1 MAENMQDDYDI
12 GTSDYWN
19 NTPDAGDDFS
29 SADYW
34 NSPSAAKEEAG
45 DFISGVKSG
54 YENLKA
60 AGHGASALLGGAF
73 GNEEWQ
79 ASALEDYQAATARAG
94 EHQGRVTHIEQIKGF
109 GDLLDFA
116 QFHMGSGMVSTLP
129 TLIGGGVGSIAAKK
143 ALTGYI
149 EGKVADEIKKGVAED
164 VALKTVGA
172 SIAKK
177 GAAAGGFAAAD
188 TQLSG
193 LTFGNIY
200 EETGEIE
207 RGKSLISGTG
217 QAALEIIPGMA
228 VLRKMGLGKVA
239 QEGIQEAADG
249 ILKATGKIAGQEALT
264 EGGQNI
270 IETATLKWV
279 DENRDLLGEEGYLG
293 VLNAMA
299 AGAAGGA
306 GMGAGSHL
314 IGRGPLRGV
323 KLTPEQKEQNRKKLQ
338 AIQLERA
345 NAKAQAAADAT
356 GGDSLTRSIAE
367 QQSHIETDGEV
378 IGTGRT
384 LPGDLNEYPA
394 GEITETFEPLVGD
407 DGVTQLKPGEQ
418 PIMPQRNAGQ
428 GIDGLIATANKLGF
442 EEEAVRLTTAKDLYK
457 RAATVSKDGDNVLA
471 GRLADKANAIRND
484 ILKQPVIEQE
494 FANQYPVEYTFIVEG
509 VEGGELA
516 TTDNQNFTMPD
527 ADIEGESLRVPTNRL
542 EDRRGTNRLEDSGTI
557 YAGQDPVVPGAPG
570 GDYQGVGDNIINR
583 TAGNQPLL
591 GRRNLPSEIV
601 DDVRFDARRGN
612 VSRQQSQPIT
622 SEELEQPGLEQ
633 EAMGAK
639 PQPVM
644 TPEQPVM
651 TPATAEEIAQDAK
664 DEAKIKRQE
673 RGKEQARKTKI
684 VNSDKDS
691 IAEAV
696 AKLGGLNEDSQIKA
710 TGDNKANRN
719 VPFAGHVFNHK
730 TGVGFD
736 EMAMLLHEQGY
747 IPAAEMGNLGGE
759 PYLTEALQKEFGGMG
774 KVFAPGSKAE
784 SAAMEQQEQDAR
796 EQESFAEEAA
806 LEKIKLEREA
816 VELELKQLESL
827 YPEAAITAAPS
838 KMEIEVDEYYQ
849 GLESTRP
856 EQLPGQGAVAQA
868 GQEAQGD
875 YQAAGVEHTQ
885 DQAAEGLTLA
895 TETDGIKA
903 KKPTAKEAKATDDKA
918 QIDRERDFFGLEQ
931 QNNQSKSEGNQGG
944 LDLAPKTSPTLREK
958 LAKAAEEK
966 AKKGTPLSEIIV
978 VHEDGKK
985 ESADKALAN
994 SIKRLDALYAL
1005 KACING
1011 G

>member
-1 MAENMQDDYDI
+1 MPQNMWDDYDLEQPETGGMWDGYDI
-12 GTSDYWN
+12 VQENKAQQEVS
-19 NTPDAGDDFS
+19 
-29 SADYW
+29 
-34 NSPSAAKEEAG
+34 G

-60 AGHGASALLGGAF
+60 AGHGASALLGGAL
-73 GNEEWQ
+73 GAEEWE

-94 EHQGRVTHIEQIKGF
+94 EHQGRVTHVEQIKGF

-129 TLIGGGVGSIAAKK
+129 TLVGGGVGSIAAKK

-177 GAAAGGFAAAD
+177 GAAAGGFGAAD

-228 VLRKMGLGKVA
+228 VLKKMGLGKVA

-249 ILKATGKIAGQEALT
+249 IIKATGKIAGQEALT

-314 IGRGPLRGV
+314 IGGGPLRGQ

-338 AIQLERA
+338 SILAERA
-345 NAKAQAAADAT
+345 NTKAQAAADAT
-356 GGDSLTRSIAE
+356 GGDALTRSIAE
-367 QQSHIETDGEV
+367 QQSHIETDGDV
-378 IGTGRT
+378 VGAGRT

-394 GEITETFEPLVGD
+394 TGRIAETFEPLVE
-407 DGVTQLKPGEQ
+407 DGSVTQLKPGEQ
-418 PIMPQRNAGQ
+418 PVMPQRNAGQ

-442 EEEAVRLTTAKDLYK
+442 DEEAVRLATAKDLYK
-457 RAATVSKDGDNVLA
+457 RAASVSKGGDNVLA

-484 ILKQPVIEQE
+484 ILKQPAIEQE
-494 FANQYPVEYTFIVEG
+494 FANQYPVEYTFMVEG
-509 VEGGELA
+509 VEGGDL
-516 TTDNQNFTMPD
+516 TTTGQQNFTMPD
-527 ADIEGESLRVPTNRL
+527 ADIEGGALRVQPKQLADQR
-542 EDRRGTNRLEDSGTI
+542 STI
-557 YAGQDPVVPGAPG
+557 YEGRDKTTSAQVATPIPIAP
-570 GDYQGVGDNIINR
+570 QKETEQAEVTPEEERKI
-583 TAGNQPLL
+583 
-591 GRRNLPSEIV
+591 
-601 DDVRFDARRGN
+601 
-612 VSRQQSQPIT
+612 QQS
-622 SEELEQPGLEQ
+622 L
-633 EAMGAK
+633 
-639 PQPVM
+639 
-644 TPEQPVM
+644 
-651 TPATAEEIAQDAK
+651 
-664 DEAKIKRQE
+664 E
-673 RGKEQARKTKI
+673 RGERAKRLKI
-684 VNSDKDS
+684 LDTDKDS
-691 IAEAV
+691 VRVAV
-696 AKLGGLNEDSQIKA
+696 TKLGGLNKDAQEAITGGLSQ
-710 TGDNKANRN
+710 NRN
-719 VPFAGHVFNHK
+719 VP
-730 TGVGFD
+730 GVGFVFSKKGTGID
-736 EMAMLLHEQGY
+736 DMAMLLHEQGY
-747 IPAAEMGNLGGE
+747 IPAAEMGNLGGV
-759 PYLTEALQKEFGGMG
+759 PYLTEALGAELKGMG
-774 KVFAPGSKAE
+774 TTYAVGSKAE
-784 SAAMEQQEQDAR
+784 SAAMEQQEIDAR
-796 EQESFAEEAA
+796 EAELFAEEAA

-816 VELELKQLESL
+816 VELELKQLEEL

-849 GLESTRP
+849 GLESTRA
-856 EQLPGQGAVAQA
+856 EQLPSQGAVAQT
-868 GQEAQGD
+868 GQEAESN
-875 YQAAGVEHTQ
+875 YQAAGIEHTQ

-903 KKPTAKEAKATDDKA
+903 EKPTAQEAKTTDDKA

-944 LDLAPKTSPTLREK
+944 LDLTPKKKPTLREK

-978 VHEDGKK
+978 VDEDGKK
-985 ESADKALAN
+985 QSADKALAN